1 MKTNVRLVK
10 QSSEKDDMNAK
21 SLSTILHL
29 KHLSEELEKEKE
41 ILEKRLKAAEQMALA
56 ARLAANA
63 KDRVQEEALREKQVS
78 FVLILY
84 GSVLFYVPF

>member
-29 KHLSEELEKEKE
+29 KHLSEELEKEKK

-56 ARLAANA
+56 VRLAANA

-78 FVLILY
+78 LC
-84 GSVLFYVPF
+84 

>member
-84 GSVLFYVPF
+84 SSVLFYVPF